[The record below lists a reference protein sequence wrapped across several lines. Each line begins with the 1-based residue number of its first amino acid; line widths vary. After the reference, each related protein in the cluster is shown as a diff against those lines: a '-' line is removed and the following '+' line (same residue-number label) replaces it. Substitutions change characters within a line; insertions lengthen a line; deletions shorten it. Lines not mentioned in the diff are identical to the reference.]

1 MGHTP
6 GPWTR
11 RDTPDYAE
19 ISAPGITQPIAIVAK
34 AEDADLMSAAP
45 ELLAAL
51 IDMMELRAPD
61 HLMDTE
67 RAKIINSA
75 VSAIAKARGDEKSRA
90 VPHYQEQARLAKGE
104 DRS

>member
-19 ISAPGITQPIAIVAK
+19 INAPGITQPIAIVAK

-51 IDMMELRAPD
+51 ERMIFNAVHGNGLEAHYQAKDYARA
-61 HLMDTE
+61 
-67 RAKIINSA
+67 
-75 VSAIAKARGDEKSRA
+75 AIAKARGGDKSRA
-90 VPHYQEQARLAKGE
+90 VSLYQEQARIAKGE

>member
-45 ELLAAL
+45 DLLFALEFARSQMQHPSQL
-51 IDMMELRAPD
+51 IDE
-61 HLMDTE
+61 
-67 RAKIINSA
+67 
-75 VSAIAKARGDEKSRA
+75 AIAKARGDDKSSA
-90 VPHYQEQARLAKGE
+90 AAHYQEQARITKGE